1 MSCDP
6 STITDRSELEALI
19 KAAYARDVE
28 LQQQQS
34 DTEAQRKQ
42 RIAAAEATLVALLG
56 PDNPAAGQGSIREML
71 RYSDTDL
78 QTHAGLALRL
88 VLTGMEIQTRTML
101 DIVRVV
107 GQAE

>member
-42 RIAAAEATLVALLG
+42 RIAAAEALVALLG
-56 PDNPAAGQGSIREML
+56 PDNATAGQGSIREML
-71 RYSDTDL
+71 QYADTDL
-78 QTHAGLALRL
+78 HEHSGLALRL

-101 DIVRVV
+101 DLVRVV
-107 GQAE
+107 GQAG

>member
-28 LQQQQS
+28 LQQQS

-42 RIAAAEATLVALLG
+42 RIAAAEATLVDLLG
-56 PDNPAAGQGSIREML
+56 PDNATAGQGSIREML
-71 RYSDTDL
+71 QYSDADL
-78 QTHAGLALRL
+78 HEHSGLALRL

-107 GQAE
+107 GQAG

>member
-42 RIAAAEATLVALLG
+42 CIAAAEATLVSLLG
-56 PDNPAAGQGSIREML
+56 PDSATAGQGSIREML
-71 RYSDTDL
+71 QYSDADL
-78 QTHAGLALRL
+78 HEHSGLALRL

-101 DIVRVV
+101 DLVRVV
-107 GQAE
+107 GQAG

>member
-1 MSCDP
+1 MP
-6 STITDRSELEALI
+6 TDLTNLTLAELGQLS
-19 KAAYARDVE
+19 RDVA
-28 LQQQQS
+28 
-34 DTEAQRKQ
+34 DAYVAREAADAAADVQRKQ
-42 RIAAAEATLVALLG
+42 RIAAAEAALVALLG
-56 PDNPAAGQGSIREML
+56 PDNATAGQGSIRAML

-78 QTHAGLALRL
+78 QAHAGLALRL